1 MIEISGL
8 VVEFGAFRAVDALDL
23 TVPEGCLYGLLGP
36 NGAGKS
42 TTIGCIAGLLAP
54 TAGRIRV
61 DGLSP
66 LDAPSIVRTRL
77 GVVPQTLALYTALSV
92 RRNLQI
98 FGGLMGLRG
107 ARLADRVEWGLDLA
121 QLTDRADAK
130 VGTLSGGMQRR
141 LNLAAALLHDP
152 PIIICDEPTTGV
164 DPQSRNHL
172 FETIRQLHAD
182 GRTVIY
188 TTHYMEEVEAL
199 CERVAILDRGRC
211 IADDRLDA
219 LLQAGEPSELALRL
233 ADPNLRA
240 QAEAVLAQAGIEA
253 RISARPRSL
262 ETVFLELTGRA
273 LRDEA
278 G

>member
-8 VVEFGAFRAVDALDL
+8 VVEFGAHRAVDGLSL
-23 TVPEGCLYGLLGP
+23 TVPAGSLYGLLGP

-42 TTIGCIAGLLAP
+42 TTIGCIAGLRRP
-54 TAGRIRV
+54 TAGQICV
-61 DGLSP
+61 DGINP
-66 LDAPSIVRTRL
+66 QEAPRTVRTRL
-77 GVVPQTLALYTALSV
+77 GVVPQTLALYASLSV

-98 FGGLMGLRG
+98 FGGLMRLRG
-107 ARLADRVEWGLDLA
+107 AHLAQRVEWGLALA
-121 QLTDRADAK
+121 QLEDRADAI

-172 FETIRQLHAD
+172 FETIRALHAE

-199 CERVAILDRGRC
+199 CDRVAILDRGRC
-211 IADDRLDA
+211 IAEDRLDA
-219 LLQAGEPSELALRL
+219 LLDAGEPATVSLHLDDPAARARL
-233 ADPNLRA
+233 D
-240 QAEAVLAQAGIEA
+240 AVLAEAGIAA
-253 RISARPRSL
+253 RITTRARSL

>member
-8 VVEFGAFRAVDALDL
+8 VVEFGAFRAVDALSL
-23 TVPEGCLYGLLGP
+23 QVPEGSLYGLLGP

-42 TTIGCIAGLLAP
+42 TTINCIAGLLSP
-54 TAGRIRV
+54 TAGQIRL
-61 DGLSP
+61 DGLDPQSVP
-66 LDAPSIVRTRL
+66 QDVRARL
-77 GVVPQTLALYTALSV
+77 GVVPQRLALYTTLSV

-107 ARLADRVEWGLDLA
+107 ARLADRVDWGLALSQLA
-121 QLTDRADAK
+121 DRADAK

-152 PIIICDEPTTGV
+152 PVIICDEPTTGV

-199 CERVAILDRGRC
+199 CERVAILDHGRC
-211 IADDRLDA
+211 IAEDRLDA
-219 LLQAGEPSELALRL
+219 LLEAGDAADLSLRL
-233 ADPNLRA
+233 VDPAMRDRV
-240 QAEAVLAQAGIEA
+240 AEVLAHAGIDAQVTA
-253 RISARPRSL
+253 RARSL